1 MGKATGFLEYERVE
15 NKVCDPLTR
24 IADFKEF
31 KCELNEEERRKQ
43 GARCMNCGVAFCQ
56 SAVEYNGKLIGCPL
70 HNLIPEWNDE
80 VYNGNYKHAVDR
92 LLKTNNFPE
101 FTGRVCPALCERACI
116 CGKYD
121 TPVTVHE
128 NELFII
134 ETAFSEGRIKPKVP
148 ALRSGKRVAV
158 IGSGPAGLACADQLN
173 HRGHSVTV
181 YEKSDRIGGLLMYGI
196 PNMKLDKSII
206 ERRVKLMEAEGVSFV
221 TNTAV
226 GLNGA
231 GAGNV
236 NASKAVSDANAD
248 GLKTAEAAVNANA
261 DAAKSKAKAAAA
273 SGIRYIPGS
282 DILAQYDAVVLCC
295 GAEVPRPLEAFETAK
310 AEGRELKGVH
320 YAMDYLVAETR
331 HLLDGTP
338 EISAKDL
345 KVIVV
350 GAGDTAND
358 CIATAVRQG
367 AASVTQLIRR
377 AKSADKKLEWPD
389 YDESAKLGYGQEEAI
404 AYYGK
409 DIRVFETGI
418 KSLKTDE
425 NGRLT
430 AVETV
435 GLKRAHGKYEELK
448 DSNRDIEADLLIIAS
463 GFAGCDKTILKSF
476 GETSQ
481 AEAAVHEHKTDVQG
495 LFLAGDMRTGASL
508 VVRAIAEGRDCASQV
523 DEYLLG
529 YRVFERI

>member
-1 MGKATGFLEYERVE
+1 MGKATGFLEYERAE

-226 GLNGA
+226 GLS
-231 GAGNV
+231 GAGN
-236 NASKAVSDANAD
+236 AD
-248 GLKTAEAAVNANA
+248 
-261 DAAKSKAKAAAA
+261 A

-295 GAEVPRPLEAFETAK
+295 GAEVPRPLEAFEAAK

-418 KSLKTDE
+418 RSLKTDE